1 MRLVLGGISKQ
12 KFGGQSYATPG
23 GGFVD
28 FEPCYIA
35 LHLYLDNVN
44 LPIFQMTTSLLNYSK
59 FDHLFD
65 FTQLS
70 PNHLLQLS
78 LKVSSIIYTTQHC
91 QNIDIFISCIYITR
105 LYNQTHDYYPA
116 NI

>member
-44 LPIFQMTTSLLNYSK
+44 LPIFQMTTSLLN
-59 FDHLFD
+59 
-65 FTQLS
+65 
-70 PNHLLQLS
+70 
-78 LKVSSIIYTTQHC
+78 
-91 QNIDIFISCIYITR
+91 
-105 LYNQTHDYYPA
+105 
-116 NI
+116 